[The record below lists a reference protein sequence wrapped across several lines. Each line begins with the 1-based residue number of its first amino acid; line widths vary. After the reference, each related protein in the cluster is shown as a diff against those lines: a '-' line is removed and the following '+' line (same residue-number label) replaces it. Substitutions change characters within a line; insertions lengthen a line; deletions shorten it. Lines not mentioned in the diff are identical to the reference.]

1 MKIRY
6 LLAGMILAAACVP
19 VSAQEPAAPAS
30 DPNTSMAYDIA
41 RIAASVQAM
50 NRSLKDF
57 VDKFAKVEG
66 ISLNEKQQ
74 RLVTGMQLLV
84 QAEQRLATQ
93 QKFQVELVEKEASL
107 RSRLSQVE
115 IDLNPQQL
123 DRSVAFEGSS
133 QTPEIKDNRR
143 RALQAE
149 RASLQAVLQ
158 QLQSNLQEASR
169 SVREAQSLVER
180 LRRSFLPLVERELI
194 EQ

>member
-1 MKIRY
+1 
-6 LLAGMILAAACVP
+6 
-19 VSAQEPAAPAS
+19 
-30 DPNTSMAYDIA
+30 
-41 RIAASVQAM
+41 M

-57 VDKFAKVEG
+57 FDKFAKVEG

-169 SVREAQSLVER
+169 SVRDAQSLVER

>member
-1 MKIRY
+1 MKIKY
-6 LLAGMILAAACVP
+6 LLAGMIMAAACVP
-19 VSAQEPAAPAS
+19 VSAQEPASPAS

-123 DRSVAFEGSS
+123 DRSVTFEGSS

-169 SVREAQSLVER
+169 SVRDAQSLVER